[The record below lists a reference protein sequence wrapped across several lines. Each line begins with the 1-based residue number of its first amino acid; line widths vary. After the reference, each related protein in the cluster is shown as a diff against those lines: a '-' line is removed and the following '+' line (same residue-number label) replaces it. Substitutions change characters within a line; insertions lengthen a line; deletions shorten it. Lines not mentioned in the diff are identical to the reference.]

1 MKCIKSIK
9 ATKNTDVGV
18 LVRTSDLEA
27 ESKVKTGYWAY
38 APKSEYKA
46 WKRGTTTEEPQS
58 TEQSKKKSNPKQ
70 MDGQTSAE
78 PFVKTRKKSK

>member
-9 ATKNTDVGV
+9 ATKNTEVGV
-18 LVRTSDLEA
+18 FMRTSEIEA

-38 APKSEYKA
+38 APKSEYKL

-58 TEQSKKKSNPKQ
+58 TEKKKNNPKQ
-70 MDGQTSAE
+70 MNGVETAE
-78 PFVKTRKKSK
+78 TFVKTRKKSK

>member
-9 ATKNTDVGV
+9 ATKNSEVGV
-18 LVRTSDLEA
+18 FMRTSEIEA

-58 TEQSKKKSNPKQ
+58 TEKKKDNPKQ
-70 MDGQTSAE
+70 MNGVETAE
-78 PFVKTRKKSK
+78 TFVKTRKKSK